1 MLTCVRYIEVN
12 FTFALVDCV
21 RYNEDSV
28 KSRFCSIHFTEIL
41 AGMKKIVCYTED
53 SVKSRF
59 VKSRFYSIRLTA
71 ILDGLK
77 NIV

>member
-21 RYNEDSV
+21 CYNEDSV
-28 KSRFCSIHFTEIL
+28 KSRFCSIHFTEML

-53 SVKSRF
+53 S

>member
-1 MLTCVRYIEVN
+1 MLTCVRYIGVN

-21 RYNEDSV
+21 CYNEDSV

-59 VKSRFYSIRLTA
+59 YSIRLTA